1 MRSVLISQNSDLL
14 TGMRLSGIS
23 GVIVTGRED
32 FLEHLNGFL
41 SDPKVG
47 IIILTRDVM
56 SLAEHEVMELKLL
69 SKEKLIVEIPD
80 FGGVMEDRM
89 SKYIRE
95 SIGIKID

>member
-1 MRSVLISQNSDLL
+1 MRSVLISQNPDLL
-14 TGMRLSGIS
+14 TGMRLSGIA
-23 GVIVTGRED
+23 GILVADREE
-32 FLEHLNGFL
+32 FLERLNACIA
-41 SDPKVG
+41 DAHIG

-56 SLAEHEVMELKLL
+56 SLAEGEVMALKLQ

>member
-1 MRSVLISQNSDLL
+1 MRSVLISQNPDLL
-14 TGMRLSGIS
+14 TGMRLSGIA
-23 GVIVTGRED
+23 GILVTNREE
-32 FLEHLNGFL
+32 FLERLNEFL
-41 SDPKVG
+41 ADSKIG
-47 IIILTRDVM
+47 IIILTHDVM
-56 SLAEHEVMELKLL
+56 SLAEREVMELKLQ

>member
-1 MRSVLISQNSDLL
+1 MRSVLISQNPDLL
-14 TGMRLSGIS
+14 TGMRLSGIA
-23 GVIVTGRED
+23 GVLVSDREG
-32 FLEHLNGFL
+32 FLEQLKSFL

-56 SLAEHEVMELKLL
+56 SLAESEVMELKLQ

>member
-1 MRSVLISQNSDLL
+1 MRSVLISQNPDLL
-14 TGMRLSGIS
+14 TGMRLSGIA
-23 GVIVTGRED
+23 GTLVTNREE
-32 FLEHLNGFL
+32 FLEQLNAFIA
-41 SDPKVG
+41 DPKVG

-56 SLAEHEVMELKLL
+56 SLAENEVMELKLQ

-89 SKYIRE
+89 SRYIRE

>member
-1 MRSVLISQNSDLL
+1 MRSVLISQNPDLL
-14 TGMRLSGIS
+14 TGMRLSGIA
-23 GVIVTGRED
+23 GVLVTDRED
-32 FLEHLNGFL
+32 FLERLKGFL

-56 SLAEHEVMELKLL
+56 SMAESEVMELKLL

>member
-1 MRSVLISQNSDLL
+1 MRSVMISQNPDLL
-14 TGMRLSGIS
+14 TGMRLTGIS
-23 GVIVTGRED
+23 GIQVADRNE
-32 FLEHLNGFL
+32 FLDRLNACVANP
-41 SDPKVG
+41 SIG

-56 SLAEHEVMELKLL
+56 SLAESEVMELKLQ

>member
-1 MRSVLISQNSDLL
+1 MRSVMISQNPDML
-14 TGMRLSGIS
+14 TGMRLSGIA
-23 GVIVTGRED
+23 GALVTNRDD
-32 FLEHLNGFL
+32 FLERLRAFL

-56 SLAEHEVMELKLL
+56 SLAENEVMEMKLE

-89 SKYIRE
+89 SRYIRE